1 MAKFRQMLRPMGFL
15 MGYISKYRLIL
26 AAAFFFVLTG
36 AAASITAP
44 YLIKPIIND
53 YLIPGDLAGLTSM
66 LVLLAAVYAVIT
78 VSGYG
83 SARLL
88 VRLAQRVTLALRQ
101 DVFDKVQSL
110 PMSYFDN
117 HTHGEIMSLYTNDTD
132 TVSTFISNSL
142 SAMVTAVVT
151 FVGCVVMMLVLNP
164 VLTLVSGAFFA
175 VMATVVT
182 KSGGIS
188 RKSFVA
194 QQRDMA
200 SLNGY
205 IEEMTSGQ
213 KVIKVFSHE
222 KQAME
227 GFEERND
234 ALLASSA
241 KAQLYGA
248 IINPFLG
255 GIAATNTSVSSCV
268 GVLMVIAGFMGGR
281 FDIGSLISYI
291 RYMQDAG
298 RPVAQFSGQ
307 INFFLAAAAG
317 LERLMNLMEQQPE
330 TDDGVNSISV
340 ENGTRVWNGG
350 SPVKGDVR
358 FENVDFAYVEGQR
371 ILKNISLHAQP
382 GKKIALVGST
392 GAGKTT
398 ITNLINRFYEIS
410 GGSVTFDGIDLR
422 DIKKDDLRQSLSMVL
437 QDTHLFTDTV
447 RENIRFGRLDASD
460 ADVEAAAKLAGAHF
474 FISHLPQGYDTV
486 LFSDGA
492 NLSQGQR
499 QLIAIARAAVADPA
513 ILVLDEATS
522 SIDTRTE
529 KLIEEGMD
537 RLMEGRTVFI
547 IAHRLSTVRNCDCIL
562 VIEGGEIIERGDHQ
576 QLLALGGRYHSLYTG
591 AVELD

>member
-1 MAKFRQMLRPMGFL
+1 MAKFRKMLKPMGFL
-15 MGYISKYRLIL
+15 MGYMSRHRLIL
-26 AAAFFFVLTG
+26 TAAVFFVLTG
-36 AAASITAP
+36 AAASVTAP
-44 YLIKPIIND
+44 YLIKPIVND
-53 YLIPGDLAGLTSM
+53 YLLPGDIPGLVSM

-78 VSGYG
+78 LSGYC

-88 VRLAQRVTLALRQ
+88 VRLAQKVTHAIRQ
-101 DVFDKVQSL
+101 DVFNKVQSL
-110 PMSYFDN
+110 PMSYFDK
-117 HTHGEIMSLYTNDTD
+117 HTHGEIMSLYTNDAD

-142 SAMVTAVVT
+142 SAMITAVLT
-151 FVGCVVMMLVLNP
+151 FVGCVTMMLILNP

-175 VMATVVT
+175 VMAVVVT

-200 SLNGY
+200 ALNGY

-227 GFEERND
+227 GFDERNN

-241 KAQLYGA
+241 KAQLFGA

-307 INFFLAAAAG
+307 INFLLAATAG
-317 LERLMNLMEQQPE
+317 LERLMELLNQPAE
-330 TDDGVNSISV
+330 VDDGECTIS
-340 ENGTRVWNGG
+340 ENNGIKVWDSGA
-350 SPVKGDVR
+350 PVSGDIR
-358 FENVDFAYVEGQR
+358 FESVDFGYVQDHQ
-371 ILKNISLHAQP
+371 ILKNISLHAEP

-398 ITNLINRFYEIS
+398 ITNLINRFYEIN
-410 GGSVTFDGIDLR
+410 GGSITFDGVDLK
-422 DIKKDDLRQSLSMVL
+422 DVKKDDLRQSLSMVL

-460 ADVEAAAKLAGAHF
+460 EDVENAAKLAGAHF

-499 QLIAIARAAVADPA
+499 QLIAIARAAVADPT

-547 IAHRLSTVRNCDCIL
+547 IAHRLSTVRNCDSIL

-576 QLLALGGRYHSLYTG
+576 QLLALGGRYHALYTG
-591 AVELD
+591 AAELD

>member
-1 MAKFRQMLRPMGFL
+1 MAKFKNMLRPMGFL
-15 MGYISKYRLIL
+15 MSYISKYRLIL

-53 YLIPGDLAGLTSM
+53 YLIPGDLEGLVSM
-66 LVLLAAVYAVIT
+66 LALLAAVYAVIT

-83 SARLL
+83 SSRLL

-188 RKSFVA
+188 RKSFIA

-330 TDDGVNSISV
+330 TDNGANTISV
-340 ENGTRVWNGG
+340 ENGARIFNGG
-350 SPVKGDVR
+350 SPVKGDIR

-410 GGSVTFDGIDLR
+410 GGSITFDGIDLR

-460 ADVEAAAKLAGAHF
+460 DEVEAAAKLAGAHF

-562 VIEGGEIIERGDHQ
+562 VIEGGEIIERGSHQ
-576 QLLALGGRYHSLYTG
+576 ELLALGGRYHSLYTG